1 MTGSH
6 EVRGSIPLGSTII
19 FNGLEATTRWPL
31 RVLCAYSVPTSM
43 LQITVQESMII
54 QQNNPFVEL
63 YHASKND

>member
-1 MTGSH
+1 
-6 EVRGSIPLGSTII
+6 
-19 FNGLEATTRWPL
+19 
-31 RVLCAYSVPTSM
+31 LCAYSVPTSM